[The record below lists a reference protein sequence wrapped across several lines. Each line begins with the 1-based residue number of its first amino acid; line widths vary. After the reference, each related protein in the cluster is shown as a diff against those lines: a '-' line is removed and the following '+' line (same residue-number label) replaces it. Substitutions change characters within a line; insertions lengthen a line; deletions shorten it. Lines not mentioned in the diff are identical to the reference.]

1 MSVGYIEVLCLNRKC
16 LYVFQ
21 AAEEIKKLYQLFLKV
36 DATQIEINPLG
47 ETKDG
52 RGMIKVYFTN
62 L

>member
-1 MSVGYIEVLCLNRKC
+1 MSQQVIFVC
-16 LYVFQ
+16 FQ